1 MKIEIEKETLKNIAC
16 ILQALSIL
24 GAGMKITREIETA
37 VRDALGQLDT
47 ECPDLDL

>member
-1 MKIEIEKETLKNIAC
+1 MKIEIEKETLKEIGC
-16 ILQALSIL
+16 ILQSLSIL

-37 VRDALGQLDT
+37 VHNALGQLDT